1 VCRPIILVLA
11 IFACACS
18 RLETLTPAQLDQ
30 AEQKWRIHQ
39 PITYRLA
46 IEMSGDRVETGTFE
60 ALVRDRQVVTLRRN
74 GLGVTA
80 GSGEDYSMDGLF
92 RMLRQELSLA
102 EKPVMLGAPA
112 GYSAYLQAEFDPET
126 GRLIRYRRSVG
137 GASNA
142 IEIKILEYAPM

>member
-1 VCRPIILVLA
+1 VWKLLLFVLA
-11 IFACACS
+11 VFESACS
-18 RLETLTPAQLDQ
+18 RLETLTPVQLDQ
-30 AEQKWRIHQ
+30 AEQNWRTHQ
-39 PITYRLA
+39 PVTYRLV

-60 ALVRDRQVVTLRRN
+60 ALVRDGKVVTLRRN

-92 RMLRQELSLA
+92 RMMRQELSLA
-102 EKPVMLGAPA
+102 EKPTMLGAPA
-112 GYSAYLQAEFDPET
+112 GYSAYLQAEFDTET

-142 IEIKILEYAPM
+142 IEIEVLEYAPL